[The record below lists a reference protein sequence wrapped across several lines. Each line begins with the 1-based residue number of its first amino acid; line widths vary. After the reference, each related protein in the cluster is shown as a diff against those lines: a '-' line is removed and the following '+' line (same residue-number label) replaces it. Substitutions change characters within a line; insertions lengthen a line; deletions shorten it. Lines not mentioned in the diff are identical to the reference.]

1 MTQEAHLIWSLPLSI
16 TLVTICLCLIMG
28 PVTLVG
34 IGVLVAFVP
43 VVERITS
50 TMLKIRHQRVSWT
63 DKRIGIINAM
73 LQGVRL
79 CLPNSAFDRMTEYS
93 PPTCLPFRLLHSQ
106 IKVTKLNNYE
116 ANYEKRITEAR
127 EREVHFLRKEL
138 AVWACTLFIM
148 VLSPVLAT
156 AATFSVYVL
165 VSEENIL
172 TAAMSFSVLLLFS
185 ALRFPINYAG
195 RLVGSKLKLAL

>member
-1 MTQEAHLIWSLPLSI
+1 VTQEAHLIWSLPLSI

-79 CLPNSAFDRMTEYS
+79 CLLNSAFDRMTVYS
-93 PPTCLPFRLLHSQ
+93 PR
-106 IKVTKLNNYE
+106 
-116 ANYEKRITEAR
+116 RI
-127 EREVHFLRKEL
+127 FLSLASLEDQGNETQQLRSEL
-138 AVWACTLFIM
+138 
-148 VLSPVLAT
+148 
-156 AATFSVYVL
+156 
-165 VSEENIL
+165 
-172 TAAMSFSVLLLFS
+172 
-185 ALRFPINYAG
+185 
-195 RLVGSKLKLAL
+195 